1 MSIFCIVIIA
11 ATTRCDPPDLHAD
24 LDLVL
29 IERLLANLLHNA
41 RRACPQ
47 GQIELAARKDG
58 DQLLLSVEDE
68 GPGVEPALRARIFDR
83 FFRAPGVAV
92 QQGSQVGLGLGLFI
106 ARSIVEEHGGRIWV
120 EGRGGPGSRFCIALP
135 AG

>member
-1 MSIFCIVIIA
+1 
-11 ATTRCDPPDLHAD
+11 LHAD

-68 GPGVEPALRARIFDR
+68 GPGIAPADRAAIFDPFTRLDAARARDH
-83 FFRAPGVAV
+83 G
-92 QQGSQVGLGLGLFI
+92 GVGLGLYLCRQI
-106 ARSIVEEHGGRIWV
+106 AQAHGGTITAEDRPN
-120 EGRGGPGSRFCIALP
+120 GARGARLAVRLP
-135 AG
+135 LA